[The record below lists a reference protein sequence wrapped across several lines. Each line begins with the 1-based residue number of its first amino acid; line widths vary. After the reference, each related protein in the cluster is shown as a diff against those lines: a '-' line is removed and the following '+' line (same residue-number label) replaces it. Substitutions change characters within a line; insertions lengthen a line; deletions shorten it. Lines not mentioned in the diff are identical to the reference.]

1 MSSEQ
6 ATSQIEVV
14 EQPAKPKKFKK
25 KTLVIVKS
33 TTNKETTIK
42 NKGTGAGGSKTNT
55 NGLPYEELT
64 ELNTH
69 YEIKKT
75 HKNGKEI
82 VFNINKDTPFI
93 ATKQS
98 NVFKYMDKHMNKSIN
113 RAHGCKRP
121 DECFINENTKQI
133 FIIEKKF
140 QQIGGSVCEKIQTA
154 EFKRRHYNKLFPD
167 YDAVYMYCLC
177 DWFKLNCKA
186 ELEDL
191 KEINIPVFWGS
202 NETYKEELIYFIINY
217 K

>member
-6 ATSQIEVV
+6 
-14 EQPAKPKKFKK
+14 
-25 KTLVIVKS
+25 
-33 TTNKETTIK
+33 TTNKTNEIELSHLKEVLETHPKQTNIK

-69 YEIKKT
+69 YEIKK
-75 HKNGKEI
+75 KQKYGNEI
-82 VFNINKDTPFI
+82 VFNTNKDVSFI
-93 ATKQS
+93 STKQS
-98 NVFKYMDKHMNKSIN
+98 KVFKYMDEHMNKDMI
-113 RAHGCKRP
+113 RAHGCKNP
-121 DECFINENTKQI
+121 DECFIDEKTKKI

-140 QQIGGSVCEKIQTA
+140 QQTHGSVCEKIQTGG
-154 EFKRRHYNKLFPD
+154 FKKKHYNKLFPD
-167 YDAVYMYCLC
+167 YDVSYIYCLS

-191 KEINIPVFWGS
+191 EEINIPVFWGS
-202 NETYKEELIYFIINY
+202 SETYKEDLIHYIINY